1 MPRQAPLAALAL
13 LAPLALLAQPARPNP
28 RVADRVHLAIALL
41 AIMVAVA
48 AQPAAAALS
57 VVDDSGQ
64 TVSLPRPA
72 QRIVALAP
80 HITEQLFAI
89 GVGERIVGTTEYA
102 DFPPAAQA
110 IPRVG
115 RAHSLDL
122 ERISAAAPDL
132 IVVWGSGFP
141 PALVDALRRLRV
153 PVYINEPGALESVA
167 TSLERLGTLTAAPR
181 ATAAASDF
189 RARLAELRG
198 RYAGRSEVRV
208 FYQVWSQPLM
218 TLGRPHVLTEAIVAC
233 GGRNVFGTLAPIAP
247 HVSTEA
253 VLAAAPQLIATAEAD
268 AKPSAALDMWR
279 RFATL
284 PAVRNEL
291 LVTLDG
297 NKINRHS
304 PRMLDEIAVLCEH
317 IERARKKG

>member
-1 MPRQAPLAALAL
+1 MGGARLLAL
-13 LAPLALLAQPARPNP
+13 LACLASPLLAPA
-28 RVADRVHLAIALL
+28 VQAK
-41 AIMVAVA
+41 
-48 AQPAAAALS
+48 LS
-57 VVDDSGQ
+57 ATDDSGQ
-64 TVSLPRPA
+64 TLTLALPA

-89 GVGERIVGTTEYA
+89 GVGDRIVGTTEYA

-122 ERISAAAPDL
+122 ERISALRPDL

-141 PALVDALRRLRV
+141 PALIDALRRLRV
-153 PVYINEPGALESVA
+153 PLYVNEPGALESVA
-167 TSLERLGTLTAAPR
+167 TSLERLGTLSAAPKAQEAAADFRGRLAALR
-181 ATAAASDF
+181 AT
-189 RARLAELRG
+189 
-198 RYAGRSEVRV
+198 YAGRSEIRV
-208 FYQVWSQPLM
+208 FYQIWTQPLM
-218 TLGRPHVLTEAIVAC
+218 TLGRPHVLTEAIQVC

-247 HVSTEA
+247 QVGTEA
-253 VLAAAPQLIATAEAD
+253 VIAAAPQLIATAEAD
-268 AKPSAALDMWR
+268 AKPSGALDMWR
-279 RFATL
+279 RFAAL
-284 PAVRNEL
+284 PAVRNDL

-317 IERARKKG
+317 IERARRTP